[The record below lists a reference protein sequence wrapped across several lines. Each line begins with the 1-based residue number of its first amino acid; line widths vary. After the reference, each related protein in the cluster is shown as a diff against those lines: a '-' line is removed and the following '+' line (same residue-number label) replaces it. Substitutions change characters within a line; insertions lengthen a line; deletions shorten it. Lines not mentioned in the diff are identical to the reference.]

1 MAKKNSID
9 LKTKLEIIVYSDSH
23 PTENKLAIAKFFNV
37 KADVVYRAL
46 SQRNQ
51 IAEAPSTKITKIKQ
65 VEFPEL
71 DDGILAWFRQT
82 RSENLPVDRPL
93 LKAKALELAD
103 ASGIT
108 EFKASEGWLSK
119 FKFWH
124 NIIFKSVQGETGD
137 VIPAD
142 TEIWRNEILPKLLK
156 QYKPNDIFYNVDECW
171 LFYQLLPDRTLTFI
185 GDKCEGGKLSKQWL
199 KVLLGDNMTRT
210 DKLPSLVIGKWARPR
225 CFKNVHHL
233 PVSYKANSRAWM
245 TSKIFENF

>member
-1 MAKKNSID
+1 MTSLQTDKSLID
-9 LKTKLEIIVYSDSH
+9 
-23 PTENKLAIAKFFNV
+23 KFRTTHS
-37 KADVVYRAL
+37 YTTRAL

-119 FKFWH
+119 FKFGTILFS
-124 NIIFKSVQGETGD
+124 NQFKEKQG
-137 VIPAD
+137 
-142 TEIWRNEILPKLLK
+142 
-156 QYKPNDIFYNVDECW
+156 
-171 LFYQLLPDRTLTFI
+171 
-185 GDKCEGGKLSKQWL
+185 
-199 KVLLGDNMTRT
+199 M
-210 DKLPSLVIGKWARPR
+210 
-225 CFKNVHHL
+225 
-233 PVSYKANSRAWM
+233 
-245 TSKIFENF
+245 